1 MNTGKQVIGSKRG
14 LMEVKMQI
22 IEFQNRMDDSM
33 SSQEAIREEKE
44 LNLEEAFEMLE
55 ETVADLERED
65 ISLEDSFLVYQKG
78 MELLKKC
85 NQAIDRIEKKVLVLE
100 EDGETHEF

>member
-1 MNTGKQVIGSKRG
+1 
-14 LMEVKMQI
+14 
-22 IEFQNRMDDSM
+22 M
-33 SSQEAIREEKE
+33 SGQEAIRENQE
-44 LNLEEAFEMLE
+44 LNLEEAFGMLE

-65 ISLEDSFLVYQKG
+65 ISLGDSFLVYQKG

-85 NQAIDRIEKKVLVLE
+85 NQAIDKIEKKVLVLE

>member
-1 MNTGKQVIGSKRG
+1 
-14 LMEVKMQI
+14 
-22 IEFQNRMDDSM
+22 M
-33 SSQEAIREEKE
+33 SGQEAVRENQE
-44 LNLEEAFEMLE
+44 LNLEEAFGMLE

-65 ISLEDSFLVYQKG
+65 ISLEDSFLVYQRG

-85 NQAIDRIEKKVLVLE
+85 NQAIDKIEKKVLILE

>member
-1 MNTGKQVIGSKRG
+1 MT
-14 LMEVKMQI
+14 
-22 IEFQNRMDDSM
+22 IEENF
-33 SSQEAIREEKE
+33 AKIEETI
-44 LNLEEAFEMLE
+44 EMLE
-55 ETVADLERED
+55 GED

-85 NQAIDRIEKKVLVLE
+85 NQAIDKIEKKVLVLE